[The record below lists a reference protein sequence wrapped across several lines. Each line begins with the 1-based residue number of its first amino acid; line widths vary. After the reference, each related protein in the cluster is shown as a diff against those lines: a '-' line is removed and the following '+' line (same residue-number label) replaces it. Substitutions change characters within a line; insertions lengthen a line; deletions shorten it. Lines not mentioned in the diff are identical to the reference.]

1 MVVGTNSEGSHA
13 WVMTRQPPNAQGKQH
28 VDFWESLTGT
38 KLASDDPRV
47 HRFYRNVGCVFSNK
61 SFFANIQSDDRVVN
75 TEWDLEDQYLWKA
88 MSPQYINSLTPS
100 TSIGYLMPSNNFTTA
115 EEEKLLEG
123 ILKQK
128 VGSLRRNEHNIN
140 TQWDAQL
147 SYLLSTALANYEFER
162 IGGGNFATTEFQH
175 GIKNYVP
182 EGHTFKAFPI

>member
-1 MVVGTNSEGSHA
+1 
-13 WVMTRQPPNAQGKQH
+13 
-28 VDFWESLTGT
+28 
-38 KLASDDPRV
+38 
-47 HRFYRNVGCVFSNK
+47 
-61 SFFANIQSDDRVVN
+61 
-75 TEWDLEDQYLWKA
+75 
-88 MSPQYINSLTPS
+88 
-100 TSIGYLMPSNNFTTA
+100 MPSNNYGTA

-182 EGHTFKAFPI
+182 EGHVFKAFPIQFTHTDSDRIITHMYS

>member
-1 MVVGTNSEGSHA
+1 
-13 WVMTRQPPNAQGKQH
+13 
-28 VDFWESLTGT
+28 
-38 KLASDDPRV
+38 
-47 HRFYRNVGCVFSNK
+47 
-61 SFFANIQSDDRVVN
+61 
-75 TEWDLEDQYLWKA
+75 

-100 TSIGYLMPSNNFTTA
+100 SSIGYLMPSNNFSTG

-182 EGHTFKAFPI
+182 EGHTFKAFPIQFTHCDSDRIITHIHNNQVGREIIMARGDQCRLALRVKITQYPENVSAVWIMIASRSRGASRA